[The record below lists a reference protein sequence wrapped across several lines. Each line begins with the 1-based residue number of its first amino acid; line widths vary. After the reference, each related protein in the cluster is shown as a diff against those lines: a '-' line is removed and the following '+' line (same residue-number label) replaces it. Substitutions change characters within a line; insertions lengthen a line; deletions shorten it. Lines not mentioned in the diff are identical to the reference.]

1 MFCLLSFLVFGVTND
16 CNELDTS
23 IRSTITLTLLLS
35 AVAFKVSVATS
46 LPQVP
51 YFTFLDSFMWLL
63 ISFIS
68 LLAIENIAWP
78 AASCTNRRWDLG
90 QEHEVYVMYGLL
102 FLLVALVGGMSLI
115 AWRILKTNDSK
126 FYEVDYGIM
135 KLKDDDTLSSSSSL
149 PAVEKGKQIGLSR
162 SASIKVHAT

>member
-90 QEHEVYVMYGLL
+90 QEHEVYAMYGLFCL
-102 FLLVALVGGMSLI
+102 FVSLVGTMSLI
-115 AWRILKTNDSK
+115 AWRIRQVNKSK
-126 FYEVDYGIM
+126 FYKGEDGIL
-135 KLKDDDTLSSSSSL
+135 KLKDEGKTLSS
-149 PAVEKGKQIGLSR
+149 PAVEKDKAIVAGR